1 MRAKT
6 ALNQMTVIELAIKL
20 AINKLY
26 SGIKAVD
33 IPRERCRGQWHQ
45 GVWLQKF
52 HKCSSCNNN
61 NNIDS
66 RQLLQK
72 DGGRQKA
79 CGAASGRCAPSGLG
93 LGVD

>member
-1 MRAKT
+1 MRATT

-26 SGIKAVD
+26 SGIEAVD
-33 IPRERCRGQWHQ
+33 IPRERGEREWHQ

-52 HKCSSCNNN
+52 HKCCSCNN

-79 CGAASGRCAPSGLG
+79 CGAASGHCALSGLG
-93 LGVD
+93 LAVD